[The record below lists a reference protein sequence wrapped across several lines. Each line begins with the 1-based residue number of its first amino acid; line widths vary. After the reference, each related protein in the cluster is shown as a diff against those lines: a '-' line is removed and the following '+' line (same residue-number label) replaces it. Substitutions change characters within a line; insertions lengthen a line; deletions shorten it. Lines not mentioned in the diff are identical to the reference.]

1 VSLSLRSKVKLLRG
15 DGTIHSH
22 FVAYSTLVFS
32 LQNHPTFQERT
43 RYLEY
48 CTSEAAQKLVV
59 ELCFAVALMEGMGG
73 RSRRGLRQSAAVLL
87 PLVLVEHMLPC
98 VDFGGGD
105 FGFVVG

>member
-22 FVAYSTLVFS
+22 FVAYSILVFS
-32 LQNHPTFQERT
+32 LKKHPTFHARI
-43 RYLEY
+43 RYLEF
-48 CTSEAAQKLVV
+48 CTSEGAQKLVI

-87 PLVLVEHMLPC
+87 PLVLVEHLLPC
-98 VDFGGGD
+98 VDSDGSD